1 MDAVNLLPLEHKIK
15 AGKRSTPADNL
26 DSRKTLRTGGL
37 AALAVVVL
45 LGALYGYQ
53 RSVINSKKSALAK
66 DQASLAEIKPKA
78 DAIKAAQASAAARLS
93 VISNV
98 TSSRMNWDRALND
111 FARIVPTDSF
121 LTSLSFDAPVQT
133 AAIVTPVAIPTTTT
147 STDSTTDTST
157 AAPTAMAIYCPE
169 LRRFQL
175 GIEGPLWDVRGGCAV
190 RRAWAARK
198 SIGARGAGV
207 RLPGASEPGEGAP
220 GSLRLFSSSYFFRI
234 SSISCSYFCLLIAV
248 PSYSEVGRRCSKSP
262 RGRLYWAVV
271 NCRSLIYTT
280 TVSVRIQAMC

>member
-45 LGALYGYQ
+45 LGAVYGYQ

-157 AAPTAMAIYCPE
+157 AAPTAPTSGSST
-169 LRRFQL
+169 LT
-175 GIEGPLWDVRGGCAV
+175 V
-190 RRAWAARK
+190 
-198 SIGARGAGV
+198 AGT
-207 RLPGASEPGEGAP
+207 AP
-220 GSLRLFSSSYFFRI
+220 GTVAVARVLDRLA
-234 SSISCSYFCLLIAV
+234 LIPWLSGVTLGSATRAGDGGGN
-248 PSYSEVGRRCSKSP
+248 SFNIT
-262 RGRLYWAVV
+262 A
-271 NCRSLIYTT
+271 
-280 TVSVRIQAMC
+280 TVSQEP